1 MDFFAH
7 QERAR
12 KQTTVLVV
20 YFVAAVAGII
30 AAVYLAS
37 VLIFYFTQ
45 PGRPGAP
52 PLELSFWDPQLLVY
66 AVLGTLAVVLVGS
79 LYKTAVLRRG
89 GSAVAETLGGRLVD
103 AGTRDPDERKLMNVV
118 EEMAIASG
126 LPVPKVYV
134 LDHEPGINAFAA
146 GHAPDNAAVAI
157 TRGGLSVLDRDELQA
172 VIGHEFSHIH
182 NGDMRLNLRIMGVL
196 FGILC
201 LAIIGRVLLYSRGGG
216 RGRNPMM
223 FLGLALI
230 VIGAIGIFFGRLIQ
244 AGLSRQREL
253 LADASA
259 VQFTRNPAALS
270 SALQKIGAVGSQLG
284 SAHAGEASHMY
295 FENGI
300 GKPMF
305 ALMATH
311 PPLEQRIRAIDP
323 GWDGQFK
330 PVTVPGAELSRGSSV
345 PSG

>member
-1 MDFFAH
+1 MEFFEH
-7 QERAR
+7 QARAR

-20 YFVAAVAGII
+20 YFVAAVVGII

-37 VLIFYFTQ
+37 LLIFYFTQ

-52 PLELSFWDPQLLVY
+52 PPELALWNPQLLLY
-66 AVLGTLAVVLVGS
+66 AVLGTLAVVLAGS
-79 LYKTAVLRRG
+79 LYKTAVLRKG

-103 AGTRDPDERKLMNVV
+103 PGTLDPDERKLRNVV

-126 LPVPKVYV
+126 TPVPKVYV

-146 GHAPDNAAVAI
+146 GHTPEDAAIAI
-157 TRGGLSVLDRDELQA
+157 TRGGMSLLDRDELQG

-196 FGILC
+196 FGIVC
-201 LAIIGRVLLYSRGGG
+201 LAVIGRVLLYSRGG

-230 VIGAIGIFFGRLIQ
+230 VIGAIGIFCGRLIQ
-244 AGLSRQREL
+244 AALSRQREL

-259 VQFTRNPAALS
+259 VQFTRNPDGLS
-270 SALQKIGAVGSQLG
+270 SALQKIGGVGSKLE
-284 SAHAGEASHMY
+284 SAHAEEASHMY

-300 GKPMF
+300 GKPLF
-305 ALMATH
+305 GLMATH

-330 PVTVPGAELSRGSSV
+330 RAAAPGAALSAGSGV
-345 PSG
+345 RSG